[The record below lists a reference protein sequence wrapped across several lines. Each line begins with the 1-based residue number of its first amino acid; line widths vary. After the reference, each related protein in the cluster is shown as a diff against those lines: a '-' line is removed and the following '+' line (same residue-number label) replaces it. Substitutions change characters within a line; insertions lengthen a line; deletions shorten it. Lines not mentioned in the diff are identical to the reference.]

1 MDSILPSWLSDRP
14 LLLALAATFSI
25 IAIVYLRKSLGRIN
39 TAKLPLSLQLS
50 GASFYGPVD
59 EISVLANGTRHGE
72 EYVLFEHT
80 AERENSFTQTV
91 LAIKSALPASP
102 TTDLSRT
109 SGLQF
114 ERVGEWIL
122 VFDNHLVEGHKRDDF
137 VRDCFNLLDYSLD
150 MHPRG

>member
-1 MDSILPSWLSDRP
+1 M
-14 LLLALAATFSI
+14 
-25 IAIVYLRKSLGRIN
+25 
-39 TAKLPLSLQLS
+39 
-50 GASFYGPVD
+50 
-59 EISVLANGTRHGE
+59 
-72 EYVLFEHT
+72 
-80 AERENSFTQTV
+80 QTV
-91 LAIKSALPASP
+91 LAIRSALPASP

-114 ERVGEWIL
+114 ERVGEWIS